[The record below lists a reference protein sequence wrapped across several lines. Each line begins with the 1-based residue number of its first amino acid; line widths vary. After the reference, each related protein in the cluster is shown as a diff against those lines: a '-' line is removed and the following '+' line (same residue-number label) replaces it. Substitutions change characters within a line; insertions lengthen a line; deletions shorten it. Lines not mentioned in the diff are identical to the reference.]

1 MWSGDNDWLPG
12 EGGHNW
18 DLRETPDL
26 IVEEVTISLI
36 PGGLPRYW
44 RAMEEFGTAVLSLPR
59 RDILATWQAMTGRLH
74 VVVSY
79 GVFCSM
85 ADRDAFRAAARE
97 NDAQIEFDKAVH
109 DIVIESDSTLL
120 RPVRVSEMSPMFMF
134 D

>member
-1 MWSGDNDWLPG
+1 MITIGYL
-12 EGGHNW
+12 EREHNR
-18 DLRETPDL
+18 DLRKTPDL
-26 IVEEVTISLI
+26 IVEESTISLI

-44 RAMEEFGTAVLSLPR
+44 RAMEEFGPAVLSLPR

-134 D
+134 N